1 MHKPAPE
8 PSIADLAA
16 RTALRRAPSSPT
28 AKQQVRESRRL
39 AIATILI
46 IGSSLICLWLLLA

>member
-16 RTALRRAPSSPT
+16 GTALRRAPSSPR
-28 AKQQVRESRRL
+28 AKQEVRASRRL
-39 AIATILI
+39 AIATTLI
-46 IGSSLICLWLLLA
+46 IGNSLICLWLLFA